1 VKKLYQ
7 KHVTDHVDKAE
18 IDEDIQKEYNRQRE
32 YLERSVESLKRKLH
46 KDMELHRTDNMRIMQ
61 ENVSL
66 IKEIN
71 ELRREIKAGRQ
82 AAIAGGTGAPRKSTA
97 KMKSLGGGAS
107 MTSSMMGGGEMDV
120 MREIEMQRNEMA
132 KLRLDCDAKDAKIRQ
147 LEERVVDNKRPM
159 SASRLPPMEGLETV
173 TSGVMVGEEQPPAAA
188 EEEVVVAA
196 EEEAPAEEAP
206 VEEEAPA
213 AEAAEAAEAPEAE
226 APAEDESEA

>member
-1 VKKLYQ
+1 MAL
-7 KHVTDHVDKAE
+7 
-18 IDEDIQKEYNRQRE
+18 
-32 YLERSVESLKRKLH
+32 L
-46 KDMELHRTDNMRIMQ
+46 MM
-61 ENVSL
+61 
-66 IKEIN
+66 
-71 ELRREIKAGRQ
+71 
-82 AAIAGGTGAPRKSTA
+82 KSTPKYTGSMPA
-97 KMKSLGGGAS
+97 ALTTGISTGVRIRMVGVMSMAVPTT